1 MIFIF
6 NDKCPSGTTIC
17 YECLDRTL
25 KMALENI
32 GMLEGSDEIKLDGEN
47 IPPHDHTL
55 CVPTHSSEIFQNI
68 SPNNHAVCST
78 PTY

>member
-1 MIFIF
+1 
-6 NDKCPSGTTIC
+6 
-17 YECLDRTL
+17 
-25 KMALENI
+25 MALENI